1 MNQGFPLR
9 INLSW
14 PVGDVSSLNGPS
26 VYFPI
31 INCSL
36 LSQQIH
42 ILSSAVHTC
51 NIKGS
56 VSQVGGSVE
65 DRVVLLECWQI
76 QRKVWWIMRAHM
88 GQSRS
93 SGSIN
98 LGVQLIFEQQEGH
111 KASISILF
119 LEIDMSNSIFKT
131 LLSLERISLMFP
143 VAVDVR
149 QADLVVL
156 FLSDHVTKCLII
168 KSFTNIIKCNRIRT
182 AC

>member
-1 MNQGFPLR
+1 
-9 INLSW
+9 
-14 PVGDVSSLNGPS
+14 
-26 VYFPI
+26 
-31 INCSL
+31 
-36 LSQQIH
+36 
-42 ILSSAVHTC
+42 
-51 NIKGS
+51 
-56 VSQVGGSVE
+56 
-65 DRVVLLECWQI
+65 
-76 QRKVWWIMRAHM
+76 MRAHM